1 MNIEF
6 STINLQYLLQ
16 VRELARTHPSV
27 AGPFLG
33 LPRDLVSLFAE
44 LNAEQL
50 AGITKVKIPLLVA
63 RGDPWWWSRLLKAL
77 DDRRPD
83 ELEAVLEH
91 AQLAF
96 VPLQWRR

>member
-1 MNIEF
+1 M
-6 STINLQYLLQ
+6 
-16 VRELARTHPSV
+16 
-27 AGPFLG
+27 
-33 LPRDLVSLFAE
+33 SLFAE

-50 AGITKVKIPLLVA
+50 AGITKVKFPLLVA

-77 DDRRPD
+77 HGSRPD

-96 VPLQWRR
+96 VPMQWKS